1 MRRRTDALGI
11 LIALAT
17 TLPVAHT
24 AHAQDLDCSDFTYQE
39 EAQALFNLDRSDPNR
54 LDEDQGPDDNVAC
67 EALPRRGD
75 SLTSSTSAPRP
86 AATTAVSA
94 TPTAPATPATPLA
107 SMTAPAMTAPA
118 TVAPTHGVEGVLGG
132 SSAAGPSDWDTEVG
146 LAFAAGALAATGYLV
161 KRRRS

>member
-1 MRRRTDALGI
+1 MRRRTGALGI
-11 LIALAT
+11 LVALAAA
-17 TLPVAHT
+17 LPVAHT
-24 AHAQDLDCSDFTYQE
+24 AHAQDLDCADFTYQE

-67 EALPRRGD
+67 EALPRRDG

-86 AATTAVSA
+86 TATTASA
-94 TPTAPATPATPLA
+94 TPTAPSTPATPLA
-107 SMTAPAMTAPA
+107 STTAPAAAAPA
-118 TVAPTHGVEGVLGG
+118 TIAPTRGVEGGLGG
-132 SSAAGPSDWDTEVG
+132 SSATGPSGWDTGIG